1 VAVGESETMR
11 VGRALMTTSPLA
23 AWIVIGNAALRADD
37 DCAATRGDREGGKS
51 HHDNER
57 TAKHESSFREGFGV
71 RGERQV
77 F

>member
-1 VAVGESETMR
+1 MR
-11 VGRALMTTSPLA
+11 VGLALITTSPLA

-37 DCAATRGDREGGKS
+37 DCAATRAMEKAASSHRE
-51 HHDNER
+51 NESR
-57 TAKHESSFREGFGV
+57 AKHESSFREGFGM